1 MSEISKP
8 ESVTVGKEI
17 TLSCRMTGHFPGAL
31 SVAWLR
37 TQRSTTSARFEEKS
51 KRDILVPLE
60 NSAEYRI
67 EPGAPHTQDGK
78 SFQQET
84 RLSFTPSVQRDQG
97 AKFICRVGHVT
108 LEIPLERDTGELHV
122 AEPPQAPVLRE
133 ISRPQVLAPGKQ
145 VTLICYISRFYP
157 KELSVT
163 WYRRGRGESA
173 FRCLDKPDTHEIV
186 TPDPTAAPD
195 RKSYFVM
202 SQLCLTPV
210 LPEDDGAE
218 YRCSVEH
225 ETLQE
230 PEGKSTGPLELRGGP
245 PLDGDTSVF

>member
-1 MSEISKP
+1 MP
-8 ESVTVGKEI
+8 
-17 TLSCRMTGHFPGAL
+17 
-31 SVAWLR
+31 
-37 TQRSTTSARFEEKS
+37 RSTIISLCEEQVKG
-51 KRDILVPLE
+51 DTLVPLE

-67 EPGAPHTQDGK
+67 DPGAPGTQDGK

-108 LEIPLERDTGELHV
+108 LEIPLERRTGELHV

-133 ISRPQVLAPGKQ
+133 ISRPQVLAPGER
-145 VTLICYISRFYP
+145 VTLSCHISRFYP
-157 KELSVT
+157 KELRVT
-163 WYRRGRGESA
+163 WYRRGRGESE

-202 SQLCLTPV
+202 SQLHFTPV

-230 PEGKSTGPLELRGGP
+230 PEGKSTGPLELRG
-245 PLDGDTSVF
+245 TSERGRAAPR